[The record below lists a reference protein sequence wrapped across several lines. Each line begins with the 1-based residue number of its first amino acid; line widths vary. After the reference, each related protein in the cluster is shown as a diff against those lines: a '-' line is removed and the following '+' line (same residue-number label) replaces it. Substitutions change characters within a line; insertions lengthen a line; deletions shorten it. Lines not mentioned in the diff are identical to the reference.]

1 MLYTF
6 ITVIHI
12 IVCFFLAIVVL
23 LQQGKGSD
31 VSAVFGGS
39 SQTLFGSSGAGNLL
53 TKLTSASAAIFMIT
67 SLTLTYGA
75 AKQNTKSLFDNAP
88 VKTPPPAATT
98 GDAPAAQSGTAT
110 DPQSPVT
117 PAKTE
122 NVAQPAN
129 VITEEQKAQAV
140 SAPQSSSATG
150 EPQGATV
157 SAPSQA
163 QSATQPT
170 AAASGIKTE
179 EPKAAEVP
187 PSAPTAPVKP
197 EPAATPH
204 HPKLP
209 TPAKKKN

>member
-1 MLYTF
+1 MWYTF
-6 ITVIHI
+6 ITIIHI

-88 VKTPPPAATT
+88 VKTPPAATT
-98 GDAPAAQSGTAT
+98 EDAPAPQSRTAT
-110 DPQSPVT
+110 EPQSSET

-129 VITEEQKAQAV
+129 VITEEQKARAV
-140 SAPQSSSATG
+140 NTPQSSSATA
-150 EPQGATV
+150 EPQDATV
-157 SAPSQA
+157 SATTTNQA
-163 QSATQPT
+163 Q
-170 AAASGIKTE
+170 
-179 EPKAAEVP
+179 
-187 PSAPTAPVKP
+187 
-197 EPAATPH
+197 
-204 HPKLP
+204 
-209 TPAKKKN
+209 